1 MSVATSSVIERG
13 LGSIVEDG
21 AEVTIKCGAEVAIKS
36 VKYGARNIL
45 YLVRVRRPDY
55 LLPGAG
61 STCGLRAGSYW
72 QGVPAPSHGG
82 AARQRRNGQLMGD
95 KPG

>member
-1 MSVATSSVIERG
+1 MIALRMSVATSSVIERG

-21 AEVTIKCGAEVAIKS
+21 AEVTSKCGAEVAIKS

-55 LLPGAG
+55 LLPGE
-61 STCGLRAGSYW
+61 GSYCYDLILATVY
-72 QGVPAPSHGG
+72 Q
-82 AARQRRNGQLMGD
+82 Q
-95 KPG
+95 